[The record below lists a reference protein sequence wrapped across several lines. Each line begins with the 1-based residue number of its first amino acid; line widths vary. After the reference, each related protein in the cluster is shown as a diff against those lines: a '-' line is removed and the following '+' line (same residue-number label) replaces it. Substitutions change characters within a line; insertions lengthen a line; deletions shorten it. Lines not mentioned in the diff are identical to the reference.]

1 MATAQEKFFDMT
13 LLDQE
18 VPQVPPPQLVVVEPD
33 TPQRL
38 YLSGL
43 FGMANGASA
52 LRDVPLNVPSVIVL
66 GPTVAESKKALDEAE
81 MILVSHPDIAAVL
94 VAPGESVPAELMR
107 WGMRAN
113 VKDVVAYEG
122 PPDEIRA
129 SVDRAKQILMNALAQ
144 TVQRSMVQPGAQET
158 NGKIVVVFSP
168 KGGVGKS
175 TLSINLAVQMA
186 MDSPPDSVALIDAD
200 LQFGDVS
207 IMLRVSSTQNLAS
220 IMESKDR
227 INPETYRYACAT
239 HAKSGLRV
247 LPAPADPAYADVV
260 DAPAILDVLNA
271 MRGFAGVTIVDT
283 APIVNELNILILE
296 QADKILIPVNPD
308 LPSVKNVAIVLK
320 TLRALG
326 IRNNQIG
333 IILNKADRKN
343 PSQQKE
349 VEKTLDSQ
357 VIAVVP
363 EEQAVKSAV
372 NEGYPFVSTAPK
384 SQATKA
390 VAELAKLLTPPQP
403 QGHRPGHLPPPNGS
417 PLPPPPP
424 QS

>member
-1 MATAQEKFFDMT
+1 MT
-13 LLDQE
+13 LLE
-18 VPQVPPPQLVVVEPD
+18 PEAPQIPEPQLVVVEPD

-43 FGMANGASA
+43 FGTANGAAA
-52 LRDVPLNVPSVIVL
+52 LRDVPLHVPSIIVL
-66 GPTVAESKKALDEAE
+66 GPTVAQSQKALDEAE
-81 MILVSHPDIAAVL
+81 VILVARTDVAAIL
-94 VAPGESVPAELMR
+94 VTPGEAVPPELMR
-107 WGMRAN
+107 WGLRAN

-122 PPDEIRA
+122 PPDDIRA
-129 SVDRAKQILMNALAQ
+129 SVDRAKQILFNTLSQGA
-144 TVQRSMVQPGAQET
+144 QRSLAPQNAQAPS
-158 NGKIVVVFSP
+158 GKIVVVFSP

-186 MDSPPDSVALIDAD
+186 LESPPDSVALLDAD

-207 IMLRVSSTQNLAS
+207 IMLRINSTQNLAS
-220 IMESKDR
+220 IMDSKDR

-239 HAKSGLRV
+239 HSKSGLRV

-260 DAPAILDVLNA
+260 DAPSILDVLNA
-271 MRGFAGVTIVDT
+271 MRSFVDVTVIDT

-343 PSQQKE
+343 PAQQKE

-363 EEQAVKSAV
+363 EEAAVKNAV
-372 NEGYPFVSTAPK
+372 NEGYPFVTTAPK
-384 SQATKA
+384 SHATKA
-390 VAELAKLLTPPQP
+390 VVELARQLLPQEAPKNRPPAPNTPPP
-403 QGHRPGHLPPPNGS
+403 SGAGV
-417 PLPPPPP
+417 PLPPPP
-424 QS
+424 QQ